1 MANALIMVDQQFET
15 KKNWKATTYT
25 AVVIGSLLLFF
36 IVWRWPLQ
44 TFATPILEEGIEVN
58 LGNSE
63 QGLGE
68 DQPFLPGK
76 PAPSDA
82 QAYTPPP
89 KSEPVK
95 EEDVKDIAT
104 DDKHEDAPEIKK
116 PPVIKPKPEATKV
129 PEKEIVKHVP
139 VKNPSPVNN
148 PTPPAPKPK
157 AVFKGVNGT
166 GTGGNEA
173 DDFKKGGNQG
183 VAGGKGDQGKPG
195 GDPDSKNYTG
205 GGKGNSG
212 VSVKSGLGS
221 RKVTGYPSFN
231 DDFNENGKV
240 IVSVT
245 FNKNGAVI
253 NVEVVQRGTTG
264 EANLKEIAK
273 RKARQLKLN
282 SDLTAAEEQTVV
294 FEMNFKLTN

>member
-1 MANALIMVDQQFET
+1 MSNALIMVDQQFEA

-25 AVVIGSLLLFF
+25 GVVIGALLLFF

-44 TFATPILEEGIEVN
+44 TFATPVIEEGIEVN

-89 KSEPVK
+89 KADPVK

-116 PPVIKPKPEATKV
+116 PPVVKPKPEATKV
-129 PEKEIVKHVP
+129 PEKEVVNNKP
-139 VKNPSPVNN
+139 VKNPEPA
-148 PTPPAPKPK
+148 PPAPVTPKAK

-173 DDFKKGGNQG
+173 DNFKKGGNQG

-212 VSVKSGLGS
+212 VSVTRGLQG
-221 RKVTGYPSFN
+221 RNIVRTPVFE
-231 DDFNENGKV
+231 DEFNENAKV
-240 IVSVT
+240 AMDIKVDASGSVVS
-245 FNKNGAVI
+245 A
-253 NVEVVQRGTTG
+253 EYQPRGSTTSDPG
-264 EANLKEIAK
+264 MKAIAK
-273 RKARQLKLN
+273 RKAMQVKFN
-282 SDLTAAEEQTVV
+282 SGSAESAGTIV
-294 FEMNFKLTN
+294 FNFKLKN

>member
-1 MANALIMVDQQFET
+1 MANALTMMDQQFET

-25 AVVIGSLLLFF
+25 GVVIGALLLFF

-44 TFATPILEEGIEVN
+44 TFATPIIEEGIEVN

-76 PAPSDA
+76 PASSDA
-82 QAYTPPP
+82 KAYTPP
-89 KSEPVK
+89 KAEPAK

-116 PPVIKPKPEATKV
+116 PTVVKPNPEATKV
-129 PEKEIVKHVP
+129 PEREVVKVKP
-139 VKNPSPVNN
+139 VKNTQPEA
-148 PTPPAPKPK
+148 PPAPQEPK
-157 AVFKGVNGT
+157 KKALMKEVKGT

-173 DDFKKGGNQG
+173 DNFKKGGNEG
-183 VAGGKGDQGKPG
+183 IAGGKGDQGKPG

-212 VSVKSGLGS
+212 VSVSKGLQG
-221 RKVTGYPSFN
+221 RNIVRTPSFE
-231 DDFNENGKV
+231 DDFNENATVAMDIRVDANGTV
-240 IVSVT
+240 IS
-245 FNKNGAVI
+245 A
-253 NVEVVQRGTTG
+253 EYQLRGSNTSDPG
-264 EANLKEIAK
+264 LKAIAK
-273 RKARQLKLN
+273 RKAMQVKFN
-282 SDLTAAEEQTVV
+282 SGSGESSGTIV
-294 FEMNFKLTN
+294 FNFKLKN